1 MIGQTISHYRVVE
14 KLGRGGMGVVYKA
27 EDVKLRRFVALK
39 FLPDDVARDP
49 QALARFE
56 REAQAASA
64 LNHPDIC
71 TIHEIDEHDG
81 QAFIVMEFLDGLTL
95 KHRIAGRALDADII
109 LPLAIQIA
117 DALDAAHS
125 AGIIHRDIKP
135 TNIFVTKRGHAK
147 VLDFGLA
154 KVTTPHASSS
164 GYTVTEVTSDQLT
177 SAGATL
183 GTVAYM
189 SPEQVRAKELDART
203 DLFSF
208 GAVLYEM
215 ATGTLPFD
223 GSSSGEIFGAI
234 LHQEPAA
241 VSSLNPNVSAE
252 LERIIRKALEK
263 DRELRYQHA
272 ADIRADLQR
281 LKRDT
286 ETGRAQLASGA
297 LVMVESESDS
307 PVAEPQS
314 PGSSSSSQKPVTRT
328 GRNVGGQSESGE
340 AHASTSLVAVAAK
353 QHKLGFLAGVG
364 IALVV
369 LVAAGYGVYSL
380 LANRTTAVPFQ
391 SFTVSPVTN
400 SGKAAYAAVSPDGK
414 YIASVVS
421 DKGRYSLWL
430 RNVPSGSNA
439 QVLEPDSFAL
449 RSPTFSPDGSFIF
462 YRKAAD
468 VAGEM
473 FRLYRMPVLGG
484 VPQPLARDVDEGP
497 TFSPDGQRMAYIRAN
512 DPEVGKYRLLSS
524 NFDGNDE
531 KVLSI
536 APGVSDN
543 PSWSPDGKRIA
554 LISSGQIITFEI
566 ASAKSSPLTSSPDR
580 EFSHLAWAR
589 DGRGLLVNYSDRTSA
604 STNGQIGLVSFPGGL
619 FRPLTTD
626 SRGYQTLSLSGDDR
640 TIASIQSQRSDS
652 VFLVPTTGNG
662 VPVMVPGLPNQ
673 ADVETVNWDS
683 QGDLILTMATSI
695 LRMAPDGS
703 RQTTLLSDPSAAIKS
718 ASVCGRGGPILFSTY
733 LREGKNAM
741 NIWRVDADG
750 SSPKQLTSG
759 TNDTNPR
766 CLPDRKSFY
775 YYDGAVLRMMKMPI
789 DGGTPELVKASV
801 VPVGWMQ
808 GGVNF
813 SPDGRWLPE
822 IEVRNDPAT
831 GSNSRRI
838 ALLDLTANSETPAK
852 YINPRADIYPV
863 IAVTPDGKA
872 VAYTIVENGVG
883 NVWVQPLDAS
893 PGHRLTNFTSDQ
905 IISFQFSP
913 DGKSLA
919 VDRVHVVSDVVLL
932 RDTRPTSQ

>member
-1 MIGQTISHYRVVE
+1 MLGQTVSHYRIVE

-27 EDVKLRRFVALK
+27 EDVKLHRFVALK
-39 FLPDDVARDP
+39 FLPDDVARDS

-64 LNHPDIC
+64 LNHPNIC

-81 QAFIVMEFLDGLTL
+81 QAFIVMEYLDGLTL
-95 KHRIAGRALDADII
+95 KHRIAGRALDAEII
-109 LPLAIQIA
+109 LPLAIEIA

-164 GYTVTEVTSDQLT
+164 GYTITEVTSDQLT
-177 SAGATL
+177 SAGAML

-215 ATGTLPFD
+215 ATGKLPFE
-223 GSSSGEIFGAI
+223 GSSSGEIFGAV

-252 LERIIRKALEK
+252 LELIIRKALEK

-272 ADIRADLQR
+272 AEIRADLQR

-286 ETGRAQLASGA
+286 ETGRAKVASGA
-297 LVMVESESDS
+297 PVIVESGSDS
-307 PVAEPQS
+307 PVSEQQS
-314 PGSSSSSQKPVTRT
+314 PPSGSSSQKPAIRT
-328 GRNVGGQSESGE
+328 GTNFGGQPESRA
-340 AHASTSLVAVAAK
+340 AHASSSLVAAAAK
-353 QHKLGFLAGVG
+353 RHKLGFLAGAGV
-364 IALVV
+364 ALLV

-380 LANRTTAVPFQ
+380 LANRTTTIPFQ

-400 SGKAAYAAVSPDGK
+400 SGKAAYAAISPDGK
-414 YIASVVS
+414 YIASVVN
-421 DKGRYSLWL
+421 DKGKHSLWL
-430 RNVPSGSNA
+430 RNVPSGSNT
-439 QVLEPDSFAL
+439 QVLDPDPFAIG
-449 RSPTFSPDGSFIF
+449 SPTFSPDGSFIF

-468 VAGEM
+468 TAGEM
-473 FRLYRMPVLGG
+473 FRMYRMPVLGG
-484 VPQPLARDVDEGP
+484 TPQLLVRDVDEGP
-497 TFSPDGQRMAYIRAN
+497 TFSPDGKRMAYIRAN

-536 APGVSDN
+536 TQGVSGAL
-543 PSWSPDGKRIA
+543 SWSPDGKRIA
-554 LISSGQIITFEI
+554 SISGGQIITFEM
-566 ASAKSSPLTSSPDR
+566 ASAKAAPLTSSPDR
-580 EFSHLAWAR
+580 EFSDLAWTL
-589 DGRGLLVNYSDRTSA
+589 DGRELLVNYRDRTSA

-619 FRPLTTD
+619 FRPLTND

-640 TIASIQSQRSDS
+640 TMVSIQFQRSDS
-652 VFLVPTTGNG
+652 VFLVPYTGNG
-662 VPVMVPGLPNQ
+662 APVMVPGLPNQ
-673 ADVETVNWDS
+673 ADVNAVDWDS
-683 QGDLILTMATSI
+683 HGDLILTMATSI
-695 LRMAPDGS
+695 LRMSPDGS
-703 RQTTLLSDPSAAIKS
+703 RQSTLYSDPSATIQS
-718 ASVCGRGGPILFSTY
+718 SSVCGQGGPILFSTH
-733 LREGKNAM
+733 LSEGKNAL

-750 SSPKQLTSG
+750 SSPKQLTNG
-759 TNDTNPR
+759 ARDMNPR
-766 CLPDRKSFY
+766 CLPDGRSFY
-775 YYDGAVLRMMKMPI
+775 YYDAVVLRIMKMAI
-789 DGGTPELVKASV
+789 DGSTPELVKASV

-822 IEVRNDPAT
+822 IEVRGDAAT

-838 ALLDLTANSETPAK
+838 ALLDITTNSETPAK
-852 YINPRADIYPV
+852 YIDPRADIYPV

-872 VAYTIVENGVG
+872 VAYAIVENGVA
-883 NVWVQPLDAS
+883 NVWVQPLDGS
-893 PGHRLTNFTSDQ
+893 PGHRLTNFTSDR
-905 IISFQFSP
+905 ILSFQFSP
-913 DGKSLA
+913 DGKLLA
-919 VDRVHVVSDVVLL
+919 VDRVHIVSDVVLL
-932 RDTRPTSQ
+932 RDTRTTSQ